1 MPLRCPTGLV
11 PDDERLSQGR
21 RLDPLARRS
30 ALIRS
35 TFSFSA
41 AAQIASSSFVLARAS
56 TVQPWRCST
65 KSSQELLSL
74 APQTSVRPFDD
85 ALVDTLDSRLADL
98 PGRREKRGALLRRA
112 GDDAG
117 SRLSKRAQSFGA
129 ERELALGVATPHARL
144 AQTLKREQKERLV
157 VQIS

>member
-41 AAQIASSSFVLARAS
+41 AAQIASSSFVLARGRFHGAA
-56 TVQPWRCST
+56 VA
-65 KSSQELLSL
+65 LLNQLVAGTSL
-74 APQTSVRPFDD
+74 ARAADVRPS
-85 ALVDTLDSRLADL
+85 LRRRSRRHARLEAC
-98 PGRREKRGALLRRA
+98 GSSGTTREKRRALTTSGRR
-112 GDDAG
+112 
-117 SRLSKRAQSFGA
+117 RRVSKRAQSFGA
-129 ERELALGVATPHARL
+129 ERELALSVANRMSL
-144 AQTLKREQKERLV
+144 AQLLKREQEERLV